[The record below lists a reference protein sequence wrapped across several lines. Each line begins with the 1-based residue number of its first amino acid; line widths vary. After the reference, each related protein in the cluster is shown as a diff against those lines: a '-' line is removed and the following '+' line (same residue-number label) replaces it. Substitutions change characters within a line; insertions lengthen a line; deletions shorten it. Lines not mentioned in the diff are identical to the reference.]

1 MWRQKEMIGTLFFFS
16 PAELFVRSF
25 VTESTS
31 HPAALGPDVRC
42 ALEAV
47 PKLQHFGKGVV
58 GEEGR

>member
-1 MWRQKEMIGTLFFFS
+1 MEAERDDWDLVFFCFFS

-47 PKLQHFGKGVV
+47 PKL
-58 GEEGR
+58 

>member
-1 MWRQKEMIGTLFFFS
+1 MIGTLFFFS